1 MPDRTLD
8 GSSQH
13 DTYDHLISLL
23 DSSSVDY
30 RLIDHAPEGATEA
43 VCALRGHPASEAAKC
58 IVLRV
63 KVDRRTTRHVLAVV
77 PGDRRVDLDAV
88 RALFDARYV
97 GFSDART
104 AERLARAVPGTVLP
118 FSFDPDLEL
127 VADPDV
133 VAQPKLYFNAARLDR
148 SLLISGADYERLAKP
163 RIERVAAAAPEA
175 VASPQV

>member
-1 MPDRTLD
+1 MPEHAH
-8 GSSQH
+8 H
-13 DTYDHLISLL
+13 DTYDHLIALL
-23 DSSSVDY
+23 DSAHVDY
-30 RLIDHAPEGATEA
+30 RLIDHEPEGSTEA

-88 RALFDARYV
+88 RALFAARYV
-97 GFSDART
+97 GFSDAET
-104 AERLARAVPGTVLP
+104 AERLAHAVPGTVLP
-118 FSFDPDLEL
+118 FSFDPDLEV

-133 VAQPKLYFNAARLDR
+133 VGQARLYFNAARLER

-163 RIERVAAAAPEA
+163 RVERIAAGA
-175 VASPQV
+175 

>member
-1 MPDRTLD
+1 MTDRTLD
-8 GSSQH
+8 HHLHH
-13 DTYDHLISLL
+13 DTYSHLISLL
-23 DSSSVDY
+23 DASCVDY
-30 RLIDHAPEGATEA
+30 RLIDHEPEGSTEA
-43 VCALRGHPASEAAKC
+43 VCALRGHPSSEAAKC

-88 RALFDARYV
+88 RTLFAARYV
-97 GFSDART
+97 GFSDAAT

-163 RIERVAAAAPEA
+163 RIERIAAPA
-175 VASPQV
+175 PTAA

>member
-1 MPDRTLD
+1 MPDRTHPAPSRHD
-8 GSSQH
+8 SSRH
-13 DTYDHLISLL
+13 DTYHHLISLL
-23 DSSSVDY
+23 DSASVDY
-30 RLIDHAPEGATEA
+30 RLIDHEPEGATEA

-77 PGDRRVDLDAV
+77 PGDRLVDLAAV
-88 RALFDARYV
+88 RTLFAARYA
-97 GFSDART
+97 GFSDAET

-118 FSFDPDLEL
+118 FSFDPGLEL

-133 VAQPKLYFNAARLDR
+133 VARPRLYFNAARLDR

-163 RIERVAAAAPEA
+163 RVERIAAPA
-175 VASPQV
+175 PG

>member
-1 MPDRTLD
+1 MPD
-8 GSSQH
+8 H
-13 DTYDHLISLL
+13 DTYRHLISLL

-30 RLIDHAPEGATEA
+30 HLIDHEPEGSTES
-43 VCALRGHPASEAAKC
+43 VSALRGHPTSEAAKC

-88 RALFDARYV
+88 RELFAARYV
-97 GFSDART
+97 GFSDPET
-104 AERLARAVPGTVLP
+104 AERLARAIPGTVLP

-148 SLLISGADYERLAKP
+148 SLCLSGTDYERLAKP
-163 RIERVAAAAPEA
+163 RVERIAAPL
-175 VASPQV
+175 PG

>member
-1 MPDRTLD
+1 MPEQTHHGLPH
-8 GSSQH
+8 H
-13 DTYDHLISLL
+13 DTYEHLISLL
-23 DSSSVDY
+23 DSSHIDY
-30 RLIDHAPEGATEA
+30 RLLDHEPEGATEA

-97 GFSDART
+97 GFSDPET

-118 FSFDPDLEL
+118 FSFDPGLEV

-148 SLLISGADYERLAKP
+148 SLCISGADYERLAKP
-163 RIERVAAAAPEA
+163 RIERVAVP
-175 VASPQV
+175 ASAQV